1 MKLEKVLDKFE
12 EYCMP
17 KRNLTYER
25 HRFFTRSQLEH
36 ESVDQYATELRSRAQ
51 SCEFSSLKESLIRD
65 RIICGILDDG
75 LREHLLRL
83 DDLTLDKTLQ
93 VCRVAEQTRT
103 QAQALS
109 STGENASIPVDSL
122 SKNKKSSGKKS
133 NQTRQTKPQ
142 DRTNNKTCTRCGNRH
157 TKEKCPAQ
165 GKTCKKCGKQNH
177 FAKCCRTPV
186 AKVNE
191 LQHLKVDSD
200 GFMICSVDSQEHESK
215 EEWKV
220 NLRVNNE
227 LVEFKIDT
235 GAQANT
241 LPETIYHKLKPKPKL
256 QKAKVKLTGYYE
268 TNIPVKGRC
277 YVQMEYKGVKH
288 SVQCFIIPGNRQ
300 PLLGLRTSEDLYLV
314 KRVYHVDK
322 QTEIKTGKTVVQD
335 YDNVFVG
342 LGCLPGKHHITLK
355 DNAQPVQHACRK
367 VPFPLQK
374 KLKEE
379 LDKMENMNVIK
390 QVDEPTDWV
399 SSLVVVKKKNGQ
411 LRVCLDPR
419 DLNRAIK
426 REHYKLPSRAEI
438 TSQFA
443 GAKYFS
449 KLDASSGFWQIQLD
463 EDSSKLCTFI
473 TPYGRYRFLRLPFG
487 ICSAPEV
494 FHKIIHNLFVDIPG
508 VNTMMDDIVVWGS
521 TQEEHDDRLRKV
533 LDIAQKSNLKL
544 NRDKCEFNV
553 NQMTFIGDLI
563 SQDGVRPD
571 PKKVAAIRN
580 MARPTCKQDIQ
591 RFLGMIN
598 YQAKFIPNLSTRSAP
613 LRILLDK
620 KVEWM
625 WENEQEKAWGELKE
639 ALMSQPVLHFYDC
652 TKPTKISADASKNGL
667 GAVLLQQHEQN
678 WHPIAYASR
687 AMTDAETRYA
697 QIEKELLAIT
707 YGCEKFHQY
716 IYGQKIEV
724 ETDHKPLIPL
734 FVKSLADCPL
744 RIQRLLIRVQRYDL
758 KVSYTPGKYMFT
770 ADTLSRAVDPK
781 AELNV
786 ETEED
791 IRVYV
796 DMIVQAM
803 PVTSNKRQEIVEET
817 KKDVEL
823 QELLATIRNG
833 WPESK
838 QQCPARI
845 KQYWN
850 IRSELSEA
858 DGIIFKGSKIVIPTS
873 MRRYILNQVHEGHLG
888 IEKCKKRAREVI
900 YWPRINAD
908 ITEMVQNCTSC
919 LMYKP
924 KQQAESLNPHAVPN
938 RPWEKIAV
946 DLFTLNK
953 REYMVVV
960 DYYSQFI
967 EVCTLTST
975 TSKAVINH
983 MKAIFARHGTPCELM
998 SDNGPQFAS
1007 QEFKSFAKEWDFHH
1021 TTSSP
1026 HYPQSN
1032 GLAENAVKIVK
1043 NLILKSQ
1050 HSGQDIHR
1058 ALQVYRSSPIA
1069 CGKSPAELLY
1079 NRQIRSNLPM
1089 LDTLLNNQQID
1100 TKSVR
1105 GRKDEQ
1111 KVKQKER
1118 FDKHAHD
1125 LPKLKPGDHVI
1136 LQDMKTNTWSQ
1147 HGIIKSVNNHNR
1159 SYQIE
1164 TATGEIRRRN
1174 RRHLRP
1180 DPRHQAESIPL
1191 PTQND
1196 FELDDSA
1203 EAEPASDV
1211 RASSSPS
1218 RTTRSGRVVKPPDRL
1233 NL

>member
-1 MKLEKVLDKFE
+1 
-12 EYCMP
+12 
-17 KRNLTYER
+17 
-25 HRFFTRSQLEH
+25 
-36 ESVDQYATELRSRAQ
+36 
-51 SCEFSSLKESLIRD
+51 
-65 RIICGILDDG
+65 
-75 LREHLLRL
+75 
-83 DDLTLDKTLQ
+83 
-93 VCRVAEQTRT
+93 
-103 QAQALS
+103 
-109 STGENASIPVDSL
+109 
-122 SKNKKSSGKKS
+122 
-133 NQTRQTKPQ
+133 
-142 DRTNNKTCTRCGNRH
+142 
-157 TKEKCPAQ
+157 
-165 GKTCKKCGKQNH
+165 
-177 FAKCCRTPV
+177 
-186 AKVNE
+186 
-191 LQHLKVDSD
+191 
-200 GFMICSVDSQEHESK
+200 
-215 EEWKV
+215 
-220 NLRVNNE
+220 
-227 LVEFKIDT
+227 
-235 GAQANT
+235 
-241 LPETIYHKLKPKPKL
+241 
-256 QKAKVKLTGYYE
+256 
-268 TNIPVKGRC
+268 
-277 YVQMEYKGVKH
+277 
-288 SVQCFIIPGNRQ
+288 
-300 PLLGLRTSEDLYLV
+300 
-314 KRVYHVDK
+314 
-322 QTEIKTGKTVVQD
+322 
-335 YDNVFVG
+335 
-342 LGCLPGKHHITLK
+342 
-355 DNAQPVQHACRK
+355 
-367 VPFPLQK
+367 
-374 KLKEE
+374 
-379 LDKMENMNVIK
+379 
-390 QVDEPTDWV
+390 
-399 SSLVVVKKKNGQ
+399 
-411 LRVCLDPR
+411 
-419 DLNRAIK
+419 
-426 REHYKLPSRAEI
+426 
-438 TSQFA
+438 
-443 GAKYFS
+443 
-449 KLDASSGFWQIQLD
+449 
-463 EDSSKLCTFI
+463 
-473 TPYGRYRFLRLPFG
+473 
-487 ICSAPEV
+487 
-494 FHKIIHNLFVDIPG
+494 
-508 VNTMMDDIVVWGS
+508 MDDIVVWGS

-625 WENEQEKAWGELKE
+625 WENEQEKAWCELKE

-697 QIEKELLAIT
+697 QIEKELLAMT

-796 DMIVQAM
+796 YMIVQAM

-873 MRRYILNQVHEGHLG
+873 MRQYILNQVHEGHLG

-1079 NRQIRSNLPM
+1079 NRQIRSNLPC
-1089 LDTLLNNQQID
+1089 LTLCSI
-1100 TKSVR
+1100 
-1105 GRKDEQ
+1105 
-1111 KVKQKER
+1111 
-1118 FDKHAHD
+1118 
-1125 LPKLKPGDHVI
+1125 
-1136 LQDMKTNTWSQ
+1136 TNRL
-1147 HGIIKSVNNHNR
+1147 I
-1159 SYQIE
+1159 
-1164 TATGEIRRRN
+1164 
-1174 RRHLRP
+1174 
-1180 DPRHQAESIPL
+1180 
-1191 PTQND
+1191 
-1196 FELDDSA
+1196 
-1203 EAEPASDV
+1203 
-1211 RASSSPS
+1211 
-1218 RTTRSGRVVKPPDRL
+1218 L